1 MEVLDPWCEETQT
14 HVMSCDECGMTYSSD
29 SEFVYSMMVSV
40 KVVQLRMAEKI
51 YGCTQTPNYDPHA
64 TALEEGEI
72 CPPGDMDW
80 CGSCEYSSYN
90 NTAGFTAESMPEG
103 QLDYYGMP
111 MNLSQPDPAM
121 YNYSF
126 LKLDITNVF

>member
-1 MEVLDPWCEETQT
+1 MG
-14 HVMSCDECGMTYSSD
+14 SK
-29 SEFVYSMMVSV
+29 MVSDESGANCV
-40 KVVQLRMAEKI
+40 WPDKI
-51 YGCTQTPNYDPHA
+51 YGCTDLNATNYDPHA

-111 MNLSQPDPAM
+111 MNLSQPSGSTSCVLLSPVTSPSHARA
-121 YNYSF
+121 
-126 LKLDITNVF
+126 VPR